1 MLTFRTTTI
10 GRNIAFNTSK
20 YRSDSFTIA
29 LLVVINMVSPNPI
42 LFEENKFWKFINLKL
57 LIIRRVRIIKSPL
70 LEWDVFTDKI

>member
-10 GRNIAFNTSK
+10 GRNITFNTSK
-20 YRSDSFTIA
+20 YRSDSFTIV

-57 LIIRRVRIIKSPL
+57 LILRRVRIIKSPL